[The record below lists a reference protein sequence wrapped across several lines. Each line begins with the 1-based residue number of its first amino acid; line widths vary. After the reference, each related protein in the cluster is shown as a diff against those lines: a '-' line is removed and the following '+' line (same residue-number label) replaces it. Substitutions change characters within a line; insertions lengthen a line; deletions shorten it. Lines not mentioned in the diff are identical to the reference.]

1 MVLFLPEQFPHL
13 NSATAH
19 TSVSHVLSHHHQYF
33 CCGVAVVS
41 VVLTFLSPITGKIA
55 GVIHMIVKR
64 GKNAYQYQSSR
75 VNGEVKTVYQRKV
88 STQELQEHEKRKKE
102 TQQYRQR
109 EQDLTQLQQAV
120 NQALSALDM
129 MKRAQLL
136 TIGLYTRRSEIRT
149 LQKEVL
155 CHTTMN

>member
-1 MVLFLPEQFPHL
+1 
-13 NSATAH
+13 
-19 TSVSHVLSHHHQYF
+19 
-33 CCGVAVVS
+33 
-41 VVLTFLSPITGKIA
+41 
-55 GVIHMIVKR
+55 MIVKR
-64 GKNAYQYQSSR
+64 GKHAYRYTSSR

-88 STQELQEHEKRKKE
+88 SAQELREHEKRKEE

-109 EQDLTQLQQAV
+109 EQELDQLNKAV

-149 LQKEVL
+149 LQEDVK